1 FRRLA
6 SASLAGKPSWSYVIL
21 LSLCVPLMPSSPA
34 RSTSLPSP
42 SLTRRRTRCS
52 RRALACSSC
61 SCARRASRIRLL
73 LPPQRADASSLPPS
87 KCPSTL
93 PSRAVA
99 SGRQPSIRL
108 AWRCPQASPTAWR
121 SDRGCAVLVR
131 GAAPQGRARAL
142 CESSPLPIAEPEECR
157 PRAPR
162 HVPAR
167 AASSRSHLLR
177 QMLADKRDVLTQFTH
192 DVVLHAGI
200 AVEIERMQI
209 LHENR
214 SVRLLIADE
223 NVVREPPRAEHHQV
237 HAPLHVVGVVLRVE
251 FAAQLVVPDALTI
264 ETVHLA
270 DQGDRNAVN
279 CEMLLSLALTNR
291 RQLHRRLK
299 REVEHEPVPLNDAE
313 LVAVLGVLQDRV
325 QCSPHRHSRCRRLLA
340 TQAAKQ
346 SVELHVL
353 RRAVIAI
360 LVYVRDGDPDH
371 AFA

>member
-93 PSRAVA
+93 PSKAVA

-108 AWRCPQASPTAWR
+108 AWRCPRASPTAWR
-121 SDRGCAVLVR
+121 SDPGCAVLVR

-142 CESSPLPIAEPEECR
+142 CESSPLPISEPEECR

-214 SVRLLIADE
+214 SVRLLVARE
-223 NVVREPPRAEHHQV
+223 HVVGEPPRREHHQV
-237 HAPLHVVGVVLRVE
+237 HAPLHVLGVLLCVE
-251 FAAQLVVPDALTI
+251 PAGKLVVPYPLPVEPVHFADERDRDAVYREMHFAL
-264 ETVHLA
+264 HFA
-270 DQGDRNAVN
+270 D
-279 CEMLLSLALTNR
+279 R
-291 RQLHRRLK
+291 RQLYR
-299 REVEHEPVPLNDAE
+299 
-313 LVAVLGVLQDRV
+313 GVHCED
-325 QCSPHRHSRCRRLLA
+325 
-340 TQAAKQ
+340 
-346 SVELHVL
+346 E
-353 RRAVIAI
+353 
-360 LVYVRDGDPDH
+360 
-371 AFA
+371 